1 MRVFGALILGMFT
14 GLAISYTRPVLDWS
28 FAVNAA
34 VPAAAP
40 AQWVDRAGKGDRLDL
55 LLPATRIGKQPAP
68 APKLLVGCEPAT
80 SPLSSAHA
88 AIPGRCST

>member
-1 MRVFGALILGMFT
+1 MRIFGALILGVFT
-14 GLAISYTRPVLDWS
+14 GLAISYTGPVLDWGL
-28 FAVNAA
+28 AVNAA

-40 AQWVDRAGKGDRLDL
+40 MQSVDRARKGDRLDL
-55 LLPATRIGKQPAP
+55 LVPATRIGKQPTP

-80 SPLSSAHA
+80 SPLSSTHA